1 MKKLIYIIY
10 FGFLIITSIE
20 CKSQSL
26 VLTGKAWTYAE
37 GENIP
42 EFKLYRYS
50 VLKIVGDTMIS
61 DVLYKQLTE
70 QPDKNYLDIRL
81 KGFIRETDERKV
93 YYREAKG
100 DKEHLLYDFSL
111 AANDSVYSDY
121 FGTWM
126 VLDSIKTDKK
136 NKQNYYLHYWK
147 NQPLHWIEGIGSTSG
162 LLMENTVE
170 GFSEFTCCT
179 LNGEIIYNTEYA
191 DGCDLITSVKN
202 IKQTQLLHMFT
213 LGENSLLIIPG
224 RETKGELIFYNLRGE
239 KVAIYRV
246 ASMETTI
253 CLPET
258 GIMLYRYKTSTE
270 AIQTG
275 KVLVK

>member
-1 MKKLIYIIY
+1 MKTI
-10 FGFLIITSIE
+10 FLSITIGLLFFNQSE
-20 CKSQSL
+20 CKSQTL
-26 VLTGKAWTYAE
+26 VTPGKTWTYAE
-37 GENIP
+37 GSDIP
-42 EFKLYRYS
+42 EFKIDRYS
-50 VLKIVGDTMIS
+50 VFKIGSDTLIL
-61 DVLYKQLTE
+61 DIQYKQLIN
-70 QPDKNYLDIRL
+70 QPDRRYSDVRL

-100 DKEHLLYDFSL
+100 DKEYLLYDFSL

-147 NQPLHWIEGIGSTSG
+147 NQPLHWIEDIGSTSG

-202 IKQTQLLHMFT
+202 IKQSQLLNMFT

-246 ASMETTI
+246 ASIETTI

-258 GIMLYRYKTSTE
+258 GIMLYQYKTSIG

-275 KVLVK
+275 KVLVR